1 MLLLIDD
8 LPYSRLPLVH
18 ALTGAGYDVR
28 EAPTG
33 REGLRLARL
42 DADIVVLDAKLPD
55 MNGFEV
61 CRLLKQD
68 RLTGPIPVIMYS
80 SFFASEEA
88 AQEAAKAGADAYLPR
103 TPDAGELLD
112 ALQRMTKTDGPTS
125 GRTPA
130 DPQGK
135 DRRHHEREREHTD
148 RGLH

>member
-68 RLTGPIPVIMYS
+68 RLTSPIPVIMYS
-80 SFFASEEA
+80 SFFTSEGA

-112 ALQRMTKTDGPTS
+112 VLQRMTK
-125 GRTPA
+125 A
-130 DPQGK
+130 DKEPQS
-135 DRRHHEREREHTD
+135 R
-148 RGLH
+148 